1 MYAYAGNLRTADITD
16 EAHNDTI
23 VKRELAPYI
32 AAIQQINT
40 ESQIVMKNKM
50 FSGQVALVTG
60 ASNGIG
66 RATALAFAAQGLKV
80 VVSDVDTAGGQATV
94 DQIHAADGQA
104 CFIRCDVSRD
114 EEVRALV
121 AQTVATHGRL
131 DYAFNNAGI
140 DIEQGRLADS
150 TEAEFDALMNVN
162 VKGVWLC
169 LKHQIPVMLTQG
181 GGAIVN
187 TASVAGLI
195 AAPKMGIYCATK
207 HAVIGLTKTAAIE
220 YGKKNIRVNAVCPAV
235 IDTEMFRRA
244 NAADP
249 KKGAYAQAM
258 HPIGRIGKAEEI
270 AAAVLYLCSDAAGF
284 TTGVSLPVDGG
295 VTAL

>member
-1 MYAYAGNLRTADITD
+1 MTST
-16 EAHNDTI
+16 
-23 VKRELAPYI
+23 
-32 AAIQQINT
+32 
-40 ESQIVMKNKM
+40 

-60 ASNGIG
+60 AGNGIG

-80 VVSDVDTAGGQATV
+80 VVSDIDTAGGDETVALIQAAGGTARFV
-94 DQIHAADGQA
+94 PCSVARDADVQ
-104 CFIRCDVSRD
+104 
-114 EEVRALV
+114 ALV
-121 AQTVATHGRL
+121 AATVAAYGRL

-150 TEAEFDALMNVN
+150 SEAEFDALMNVN

-169 LKHQIPVMLTQG
+169 MKHQIPVMLAQG

-207 HAVIGLTKTAAIE
+207 HAVIGLTKTAAVE

-244 NAADP
+244 NASDP
-249 KKGAYAQAM
+249 KKGAFAQAM
-258 HPIGRIGKAEEI
+258 HPVGRIGKAEEI

-284 TTGVSLPVDGG
+284 TTGIALPVDGG